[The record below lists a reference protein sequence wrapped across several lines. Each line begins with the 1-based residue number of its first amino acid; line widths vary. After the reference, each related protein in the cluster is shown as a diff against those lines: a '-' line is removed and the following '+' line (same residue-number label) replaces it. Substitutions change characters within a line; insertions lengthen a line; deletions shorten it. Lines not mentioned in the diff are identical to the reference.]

1 MTTYT
6 ERSARGATAVLFALL
21 TGAGAL
27 AGCANDAQLAPQ
39 PVGTIPARL
48 SVATLPDGMSLQCLP
63 SPFVS
68 QRNVTAGSSFD
79 DNGNGIVCDEQL
91 GPPGAPSGAL
101 LPARTSDDVPLPT
114 PTAPALAV
122 RRRQP

>member
-1 MTTYT
+1 MTTDT
-6 ERSARGATAVLFALL
+6 VRSGRGVATVLFALL

-27 AGCANDAQLAPQ
+27 AGCANDAHLAPQ
-39 PVGTIPARL
+39 PTVTSPARL
-48 SVATLPDGMSLQCLP
+48 SMASLPAGMSLQCLP

-68 QRNVTAGSSFD
+68 PRNVTAGSSFD

-101 LPARTSDDVPLPT
+101 LPARTSDDFPLPT

-122 RRRQP
+122 RRQP